1 MPARKHRVARTDW
14 TLRIDYVGQN
24 GTTCPKLSFSEAK
37 LQVTTVQVLKIV
49 SSSNNPDCP
58 YRHTRIPSD
67 THSRTAEA
75 GSPQHAAIMYSI
87 PVDQYLVS
95 RRNLLRETLRP
106 RASDALG
113 GTVKKRYRCGGS
125 VEGSISRRKFLG
137 QTAAAAFYFTIVP
150 RRVLGGAGY
159 VPPSDR
165 VNIAFIG
172 VGSQGLRVML
182 RFLREPDVQ
191 GVAVCDPNKSS
202 ANYPQWDTHEFCIS
216 VRKLLS
222 VDSGWDWL
230 SPDQPIQLTHS
241 LQVTSGVA
249 GREPCQKI
257 VDGYYGSQQ
266 RSGQYR
272 GCSAYVDFR
281 ELLEK
286 QTDLDAVVVCTTDN
300 LHAAVSAAA
309 MKKRK
314 HVFCQKPLT
323 HTIYEARRIAEI
335 ARDTGVATQIAVA
348 NQASEDTRL
357 LCEWIWDGAIGPVR
371 EVMNWS
377 SRPFW
382 AQGMERPKEP
392 EAVPEG
398 LDWNLWLG
406 PAPERPFNHAYLPFV
421 WRGWTDFGCGA
432 LGDMGSYSFDTI
444 FRVLKLEA
452 PLSVEASSTDRYDE
466 TYPLAS
472 IVRYNFP
479 ARGDM
484 PPVKFSWYD
493 GGLKPWRPDELEEN
507 RPLKG
512 EGEDE
517 DEGLLFVGDRGK
529 ILCKFNGG
537 NPKLIPQTKM
547 DSYKQPPK
555 TLPRSPGNEREWL
568 DACKGGKVKPG
579 GNFEFEGMVTE
590 SLLLGNVATRMGQR
604 LHWDRST
611 LSVNSEVA
619 QKYVRPERRG
629 GWEL

>member
-1 MPARKHRVARTDW
+1 MKNQFQR
-14 TLRIDYVGQN
+14 
-24 GTTCPKLSFSEAK
+24 GTMK
-37 LQVTTVQVLKIV
+37 Q
-49 SSSNNPDCP
+49 
-58 YRHTRIPSD
+58 
-67 THSRTAEA
+67 
-75 GSPQHAAIMYSI
+75 
-87 PVDQYLVS
+87 
-95 RRNLLRETLRP
+95 
-106 RASDALG
+106 
-113 GTVKKRYRCGGS
+113 
-125 VEGSISRRKFLG
+125 SISRRKFLR
-137 QTAAAAFYFTIVP
+137 QAAAATVGFSIVP
-150 RRVLGGAGY
+150 RRVLGGASY
-159 VPPSDR
+159 VPPSDK

-182 RFLREPDVQ
+182 HFLREPDVQ
-191 GVAVCDPNKSS
+191 GVAVCDVNKGS
-202 ANYPQWDTHEFCIS
+202 ANHPQWDTHEFCKS
-216 VRKLLS
+216 VRKLLG

-241 LQVTSGVA
+241 LAVTSGVA

-257 VDGYYGSQQ
+257 VEAFYATQQ
-266 RSGQYR
+266 RSGQYH
-272 GCSAYVDFR
+272 GCAAYVDFR

-286 QTDLDAVVVCTTDN
+286 QKDLDAVVVCTTDN

-323 HTIYEARRIAEI
+323 RTIYEARRIAEI
-335 ARDTGVATQIAVA
+335 ARETGVATQIAVA
-348 NQASEDTRL
+348 NQASEATRL
-357 LCEWIWDGAIGPVR
+357 LCEWIWAGAIGRVR
-371 EVMNWS
+371 EVQNWS

-382 AQGMERPKEP
+382 AQGIERPKEA
-392 EAVPEG
+392 ESIPEG

-479 ARGDM
+479 ARGEM
-484 PPVKFSWYD
+484 PPVKFTWYD
-493 GGLKPWRPDELEEN
+493 GGLKPRRPDELEEN

-512 EGEDE
+512 ATEEE
-517 DEGLLFVGDRGK
+517 DEGLLFIGDRGR
-529 ILCKFNGG
+529 ILCNFNGG
-537 NPKLIPQTKM
+537 DPRLIPQAKM
-547 DSYKQPPK
+547 NSYQQPPK

-579 GNFEFEGMVTE
+579 GNFDFEGMVTE
-590 SLLLGNVATRMGQR
+590 SLLLGNVAARTGQR
-604 LHWDRST
+604 LQWDHSNLR
-611 LSVNSEVA
+611 VNSDVA
-619 QKYVRPERRG
+619 QKYVRPERRS